1 MLPSKPERPRAIA
14 ALNQLARPSSR
25 WLERSFDAPRL
36 LDAARRRTG
45 LDDFGDESFLAP
57 LERLVH
63 SIREEANLTPTG
75 ALITR
80 TRLLGVLENR
90 LRLEALYARHPEIE
104 RERIRAPIVIAGL
117 QRTGTTLLHRLLA
130 SHPRLRWLASW
141 EALSPVPAP
150 GADRR
155 LQKAQFAER
164 ALRYLSP
171 AFFAIHPVEAEAPEE
186 EVLLLDYSFRS
197 TVAEAT
203 LRVPSFSRWLE
214 GADQL
219 PAYRYLERLLKALQW
234 QRPKERWV
242 LKTPHHLEWLDALL
256 NVFPDAKVIQTHRDP
271 TRTLA
276 SFCSMIWHGRAV
288 FSDRVDAQEIGQDWE
303 RKTLRMVTRGREV
316 RDTHQNGEPHFI
328 DVYYR
333 DLMRD
338 PKAQLERISA
348 FAGLEWSDAERAKL
362 GVARSHNQQNK
373 HGVHRYSLEDFGLSA
388 DGTRRRFAEYVR
400 RYSIPEED

>member
-1 MLPSKPERPRAIA
+1 M
-14 ALNQLARPSSR
+14 NHLASPGAR
-25 WLERSFDAPRL
+25 WLEHGFDAGRL

-45 LDDFGDESFLAP
+45 LQDFGDESFLPP
-57 LERLVH
+57 LERLLH
-63 SIREEANLTPTG
+63 GIRTESSLTPTG

-90 LRLEALYARHPEIE
+90 LRLEALYAEHPEIE
-104 RERIRAPIVIAGL
+104 AQQIREPIIIAGL

-130 SHPRLRWLASW
+130 SHPRLRWLAAW
-141 EALSPVPAP
+141 EALSPVPGP
-150 GADRR
+150 GVDRR
-155 LQKAQFAER
+155 LSKAQFAER

-214 GADQL
+214 SADQL

-234 QRPKERWV
+234 QHPKERWV
-242 LKTPHHLEWLDALL
+242 LKTPHHLEWLDTLL
-256 NVFPDAKVIQTHRDP
+256 HVFPDAKIVQTHRDP

-288 FSDRVDAQEIGQDWE
+288 FSDRVDAAEIGHDWE
-303 RKTLRMVTRGREV
+303 RKTLRMVTRGSEV
-316 RDTHQNGEPHFI
+316 RGGHRKGTEHFL
-328 DVYYR
+328 DVYYQE
-333 DLMRD
+333 LMRD
-338 PKAQLERISA
+338 PTAELERISD
-348 FAGLEWSDAERAKL
+348 FAGLAWTASDRAKL
-362 GVARSHNQQNK
+362 QQARGHNQQNK
-373 HGVHRYSLEDFGLSA
+373 HGVHKYRLEDFGLSA
-388 DGTRRRFAEYVR
+388 ERTRERFADYIE
-400 RYSIPEED
+400 RYAIPREG